1 MGFLKKNSVGIGTTT
16 TTGRNAGVSTANGE
30 AVVNITTNAFEIYNN
45 NAWLTAGQLSSWSA
59 SSPVSP
65 SGPGQ
70 AGVVEY
76 NTGATTFVVFYDPG
90 TVTITGGLTAEG
102 ALLVGG
108 GGAGGAPGGGGGG
121 AGGLLEDDSPFPLA
135 AGTYTVT
142 IGDGAPPIRTD
153 SPANPEG
160 PSGGNIPWLNPT
172 GPIWPGGNTLG
183 VCGQPTVFGAHTAYG
198 GENGGGSSILP
209 TYPTV
214 LSYPNPASSCSFAG
228 GGAPYVTWTPTG
240 SVGSG
245 GALAY
250 TGPNTRTPTATT
262 QQPSAPFTGYG
273 NIAGQPNPSAGGNG
287 GSGGAGGAGNAYPSN
302 GGGGAERSVP
312 TQLLPDPF
320 TSDPTHFPQYFLNV
334 PISSPSARRRGFCGG
349 AGAYPNNPN
358 SPLGT
363 GGSGG
368 PSGTQADHSGTNF
381 RGGAGGGMNT
391 PNPESTYAYGG
402 KGVFIIK
409 LPTDAR
415 SA

>member
-1 MGFLKKNSVGIGTTT
+1 MGFLKKHSVGFGTTT
-16 TTGRNAGVSTANGE
+16 TTGRNAGVGTASGE
-30 AVVNITTNAFEIYNN
+30 AVVNVTTNSLEVYNN
-45 NAWLTAGQLSSWSA
+45 DEWLTASQFSSWSVA
-59 SSPVSP
+59 SPVTP

-70 AGVVEY
+70 AGAVEY

-121 AGGLLEDDSPFPLA
+121 AGGLLEDDQPFPLA
-135 AGTYTVT
+135 SGTYTVT
-142 IGDGAPPIRTD
+142 IGDGAPPVRTN

-160 PSGGNIPWLNPT
+160 PAGGNVPYLNPT
-172 GPIWPGGNTLG
+172 GPIWPGGDTLG
-183 VCGQPTVFGAHTAYG
+183 VCGQPSVFGSHTAYG
-198 GENGGGSSILP
+198 GENGGGSSQLP
-209 TYPTV
+209 AYTNV
-214 LSYPNPASSCSFAG
+214 SAYPNPASDCSFAG

-250 TGPNTRTPTATT
+250 SGPSSRTPVATT
-262 QQPSAPFTGYG
+262 QQPSSPFTGYG
-273 NIAGQPNPSAGGNG
+273 NIAGNPDPNNG
-287 GSGGAGGAGNAYPSN
+287 GSGGAGGAGQPAPGG

-312 TQLLPDPF
+312 TTLLPDPF
-320 TSDPTHFPQYFLNV
+320 TSDPNHFPSVFLNV
-334 PISSPSARRRGFCGG
+334 PISSPSAQRRGFCGG
-349 AGAYPNNPN
+349 AAAFENRAG

-368 PSGTQADHSGTNF
+368 PGGTQAEHSGTNF
-381 RGGAGGGMNT
+381 RGGAGGAMNT
-391 PNPESTYAYGG
+391 PNPGSTYAYGG

-409 LPTDAR
+409 LPTNAKA
-415 SA
+415 S